1 MVMSMQSILHLQ
13 TTAHDPS
20 PPPTEVD
27 ACPLYQVIYL
37 HDDANHSV
45 NVVDTP
51 TLQLQEL
58 LQFLLSGGS
67 VFISCKPT

>member
-1 MVMSMQSILHLQ
+1 MQSILHLQ
-13 TTAHDPS
+13 PTAHDPS
-20 PPPTEVD
+20 PQPPAVD

-37 HDDANHSV
+37 HNDADHSV
-45 NVVDTP
+45 HVVDTSV
-51 TLQLQEL
+51 LQLQEL